1 MNSVSTQFGKQL
13 VRGLMLAGAILFAPF
28 SSADDF
34 RIESKQG
41 PVESVDYSTNKMVVG
56 GVSYNMAADANVQLG
71 GSYGAF
77 TMITPGMN
85 QRGTRIDPGPAF
97 HRHGRVERQII
108 EVKELAPGVVP
119 QQY

>member
-1 MNSVSTQFGKQL
+1 MNSVSTQFGKRL
-13 VRGLMLAGAILFAPF
+13 VRGLMLAGAMLVAPIAV
-28 SSADDF
+28 ADDF

-41 PVESVDYSTNKMVVG
+41 SVESVDYSASKLVVG
-56 GVSYNMAADANVQLG
+56 GVSYDIAPDANVELG

-85 QRGTRIDPGPAF
+85 VSIIVQRFIESG
-97 HRHGRVERQII
+97 HRQII

>member
-1 MNSVSTQFGKQL
+1 MNSVSTQFGKKL
-13 VRGLMLAGAILFAPF
+13 VRGLMLAGAMLVAPIAL
-28 SSADDF
+28 ADDF

-41 PVESVDYSTNKMVVG
+41 PVESVDYSASKLVVG
-56 GVSYNMAADANVQLG
+56 GVSYDIAPDANVQLG

-85 QRGTRIDPGPAF
+85 VSIIVQRFIESG
-97 HRHGRVERQII
+97 HRQII